1 MRALLVYGG
10 EAAAEPEV
18 ERGGRGRKGREAQSP
33 LGSSDIHKPS
43 ELGSGGR
50 SCPLAV
56 LVHVDAQDAMRGA
69 GMQNTLKWKMLRN
82 MRCPLIVPT
91 FSSVQFSRSVV
102 SDSVTP

>member
-1 MRALLVYGG
+1 MGVRQQQSQKWR
-10 EAAAEPEV
+10 EEE
-18 ERGGRGRKGREAQSP
+18 EEGREAQSP
-33 LGSSDIHKPS
+33 MGSSDIHKPPV
-43 ELGSGGR
+43 LGSRGR

-56 LVHVDAQDAMRGA
+56 LVQVDTQDAMRGV

-91 FSSVQFSRSVV
+91 FSSFQFSCSVV